1 MSGGKLRAAS
11 ASFAQ
16 RAGGERR
23 PSGER
28 AKASVWAIAGGGTG
42 GHVTPAL
49 ALAEAVAAR
58 GDAPFVLGGEIGLER
73 RLVPEAGFELVTL
86 PSGQVMGR
94 SVIARLR
101 AALATSRGL
110 VAAWRELGARRAR
123 VLISVGGYASVPG
136 VIAAALRRIPI
147 ALVEPNAMPGRAN
160 RLAARFA
167 RGVFLQ
173 FGAAAPKLRRAGAVS
188 VVGAPLRNALV
199 AAFRSAPPRR
209 APGKPLHLLVFGGSQ
224 GARQINDAMI
234 EAAPHLDRSSFE
246 IFHQTGEA
254 DRDRV
259 AGAYAAAGVAARV
272 VAFERD
278 MPARYAESDLA
289 LCRSGALTV
298 AELAMAG
305 LPALLVPYPH
315 AADDHQSAN
324 ASAMASAGAAIVLP
338 SRPLTAGDLLRA
350 LADLAAHPEQL
361 VAMGAA
367 AARLARPDAAETIV
381 AACAAWAEVA

>member
-1 MSGGKLRAAS
+1 MTGGV
-11 ASFAQ
+11 Q
-16 RAGGERR
+16 R
-23 PSGER
+23 
-28 AKASVWAIAGGGTG
+28 VWAIAGGGTG

-86 PSGQVMGR
+86 PSGQMVGR
-94 SVIARLR
+94 GAGAVLR
-101 AALATSRGL
+101 ALFATARGALAAR
-110 VAAWRELGARRAR
+110 RELGTRRAS

-136 VIAAALRRIPI
+136 VIGAALRQIPI
-147 ALVEPNAMPGRAN
+147 ALVEPNALPGRAN
-160 RLAARFA
+160 RLAARTA
-167 RGVFLQ
+167 RTVFVQ
-173 FGAAAPKLRRAGAVS
+173 FETAVPKLRRAGAVS
-188 VVGAPLRNALV
+188 VVGAPLRAALV

-209 APGKPLHLLVFGGSQ
+209 ATGKPLRLLVFGGSQ
-224 GARQINDAMI
+224 GARQINDAMV
-234 EAAPHLDRSSFE
+234 EAAPRLARQSFE
-246 IFHQTGEA
+246 VFHQTGEA
-254 DRDRV
+254 DRERV
-259 AGAYAAAGVAARV
+259 ASAYAAAGIAARV

-324 ASAMASAGAAIVLP
+324 ARAAAAAGAAIVLP
-338 SRPLTAGDLLRA
+338 SRPLVADDLLRA
-350 LADLAAHPEQL
+350 LADLAAQPEQL
-361 VAMGAA
+361 VAMSAAATRQAKPDA
-367 AARLARPDAAETIV
+367 AARIV
-381 AACAAWAEVA
+381 EACAAWTEDAR